1 MSVESGR
8 VWGSLRVYLSNVKC
22 FVLCE
27 TERVVWHFLI
37 FRERLALDMGD
48 AS

>member
-1 MSVESGR
+1 MCGVVAR
-8 VWGSLRVYLSNVKC
+8 VSFKRKC